1 MMEQVKEKIYIFG
14 WLVVLIRCDLQ
25 NLMTHGICNGQ
36 FPLKVNF
43 PWKST

>member
-1 MMEQVKEKIYIFG
+1 MIEQVKEKIYIFG

-25 NLMTHGICNGQ
+25 NLITDGICNGQ